1 MRAAPDCRPPLT
13 ARHASQPRSSSTS
26 HPPQKQDAVH
36 RELRPGTGKEGSSRG
51 PEPAQDRC
59 AAPHGRLRAP
69 PGPRPRRRPPR
80 RRRPTRHVPR
90 QQQQAGGNEDIL
102 SSATGP
108 STARCSKDVTT
119 HQHRPGAR
127 PGRPCPVPA
136 CSGQPLPG
144 ERRFSS
150 ALGNRVFFFLL
161 VVSRSTCPPLFP
173 PPPLYRNCGSA
184 VAALRW
190 RLDDNHHTIAKRLK
204 RTQTEVYSHPSPFM
218 LHETLVP

>member
-1 MRAAPDCRPPLT
+1 LQAPTDRAACVAAPQQQHQPPPPAT
-13 ARHASQPRSSSTS
+13 RRSPQGAAPRHGEGGQSRARA
-26 HPPQKQDAVH
+26 
-36 RELRPGTGKEGSSRG
+36 
-51 PEPAQDRC
+51 C

-80 RRRPTRHVPR
+80 RRSPSQHVPC

-150 ALGNRVFFFLL
+150 ALGNRVF
-161 VVSRSTCPPLFP
+161 SKKEIKP
-173 PPPLYRNCGSA
+173 
-184 VAALRW
+184 
-190 RLDDNHHTIAKRLK
+190 
-204 RTQTEVYSHPSPFM
+204 TEQRKIYFHEKYMSPTRVKFAS
-218 LHETLVP
+218 